1 MKALEA
7 HLQHQLTCSNFFW
20 HRLRAHAV
28 STFFPADRPF
38 RVLDLGAGAGLLGEF
53 IVNHYAQA
61 NYHFIEPIESLEEEL
76 SLRFGSDRNAKSA
89 VDFREFDYLVLL
101 DVLEHQPDDREFA
114 SELVSKIKPDSVLIL
129 TVPAMQMLWSQWDV
143 ALGHFR
149 RYGKSELRRAFA
161 GLPVQWLEVSY
172 LFPEM
177 VPLGLVRKLRRP
189 SHAAP
194 GRDETDLPALPRTV
208 NGALYVIAR
217 LSFAARAGA
226 PLGTSILGALRR
238 T

>member
-1 MKALEA
+1 MKALEV

-28 STFFPADRPF
+28 SIFFPADKPF
-38 RVLDLGAGAGLLGEF
+38 QVLDIGAGAGLLGEF
-53 IVNHYAQA
+53 IVNHYPQA
-61 NYHFIEPIESLEEEL
+61 SYHFIEPIASLEEGL
-76 SLRFGSDRNAKSA
+76 SVRFGPDRNAKSA
-89 VDFREFDYLVLL
+89 VDFRQFDRVVLL
-101 DVLEHQPDDREFA
+101 DVLEHQPDDAEFA
-114 SELVSKIKPDSVLIL
+114 SELVRKMKPDSVLVL

-143 ALGHFR
+143 ALGHSR

-177 VPLGLVRKLRRP
+177 VPLGLVRKWRRP
-189 SHAAP
+189 SDAAKAIE
-194 GRDETDLPALPRTV
+194 ETDLPALPRPV
-208 NGALYVIAR
+208 NGALYAISR
-217 LSFAARAGA
+217 LSFAARGVA